1 MGFPDTPRTMLA
13 KMAADTD
20 GISESDWTKLF
31 DLYQPAVRAYAES
44 VGAKMDSDDVAQE
57 VFVKLVEVVRS
68 GSYKPEKGR
77 FRSYLA
83 TMIRNV
89 VINNFH
95 KSEVREA
102 GQRIYND
109 VEQAVPPETVAILDA
124 KWRLA
129 LRRAAVEHVLTRT
142 ALAAKS
148 KDIFR
153 AYVIDERPIDE
164 VAAKFGVS
172 RNLVSQIKTR
182 VERMIADYESLFNE

>member
-95 KSEVREA
+95 KAEVREA

-109 VEQAVPPETVAILDA
+109 AELAVQPETVAILDA

-182 VERMIADYESLFNE
+182 VERMIADYESLYNE

>member
-77 FRSYLA
+77 FRSYIA

-95 KSEVREA
+95 KAEVREA

-182 VERMIADYESLFNE
+182 VERMIADYESLYNE